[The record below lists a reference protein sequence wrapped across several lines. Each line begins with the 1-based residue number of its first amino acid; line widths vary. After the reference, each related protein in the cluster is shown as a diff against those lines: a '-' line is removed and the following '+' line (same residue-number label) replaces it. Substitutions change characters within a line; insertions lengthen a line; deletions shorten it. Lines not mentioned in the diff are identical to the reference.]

1 MGSSRK
7 SHPNF
12 SIIRQ
17 ASELIAF
24 NALGRNLF
32 PFFLRQFNTITHCSS
47 FLVKEVNFNPS
58 KRVVYKRRVN
68 FDDELV
74 TSFKS
79 ITILF

>member
-17 ASELIAF
+17 ASELI
-24 NALGRNLF
+24 ALGRNLF

-47 FLVKEVNFNPS
+47 FLVLVKEVNFNPS

>member
-17 ASELIAF
+17 ASELIA
-24 NALGRNLF
+24 LGRNLF
-32 PFFLRQFNTITHCSS
+32 PFFLRQFNTITYCSS